1 MRKQK
6 KRGFTLIELIV
17 VIAILVALLLIL
29 VPRLTGFTSTAAEV
43 QCQQT
48 RQKVMEMVKA
58 YEIKGEPVSAKDLL
72 ANKDDEYFIST
83 PQCSSG
89 GKLSAVEI
97 KGLVTLIRCSKHGST
112 NSGNLDTTPKGIQS
126 AMLEFMKFLLDEKTT
141 NPNIIKDL
149 TGFSTLNN
157 DKIRDFMK
165 NEIYGGSWPS
175 LNKDIVKSA
184 NLPEGDYKIQICFK
198 HNAYNN
204 ISEENAII
212 YASTNEDNNHWTSN
226 YLIFNPEDNRWYTG
240 SGVNIAGQ
248 SWTDVKA
255 QMTKK
260 GWKPVEYTE

>member
-1 MRKQK
+1 MKKQK

-48 RQKVMEMVKA
+48 RQKVMEMYKA

-72 ANKDDEYFIST
+72 ANKDDEYFISK

-89 GKLSAVEI
+89 GELSAVEI

-126 AMLEFMKFLLDEKTT
+126 AMLEFMNFLLDEKTT

-149 TGFSTLNN
+149 TGFPTLNN
-157 DKIRDFMK
+157 DRLRNFMK

-175 LNKDIVKSA
+175 LSDDIVKAA
-184 NLPEGDYKIQICFK
+184 NLPDGDYKIQICFN
-198 HNAYNN
+198 HYGYGD
-204 ISEENAII
+204 ISPENAII
-212 YASTNEDNNHWTSN
+212 FASTSEANGNWN
-226 YLIFNPEDNRWYTG
+226 YNLIYDQDENCWYTG
-240 SGVNIAGQ
+240 TKSFPINNQ
-248 SWTDVKA
+248 SWAEVKEK
-255 QMTKK
+255 MEKN

>member
-48 RQKVMEMVKA
+48 RQKVMEMYKA
-58 YEIKGEPVSAKDLL
+58 YEIKGEPVSITDLL

-97 KGLVTLIRCSKHGST
+97 KGLITLIRCSKHGSIT
-112 NSGNLDTTPKGIQS
+112 NDNLDYTPKGIQQT
-126 AMLEFMKFLLDEKTT
+126 MLSLMEVFNKDKNLMKELG
-141 NPNIIKDL
+141 IYM
-149 TGFSTLNN
+149 NN
-157 DKIRDFMK
+157 DVLRTFMK
-165 NEIYGGSWPS
+165 NEVYGGSWPS
-175 LNKDIVKSA
+175 LNNEIVKAA
-184 NLPEGDYKIQICFK
+184 NLPDGDYKIQICFN
-198 HNAYNN
+198 HYGYSD
-204 ISEENAII
+204 ISPENAII
-212 YASTNEDNNHWTSN
+212 FASTSEANGNWN
-226 YLIFNPEDNRWYTG
+226 YNLIYDQDENCWYTG
-240 SGVNIAGQ
+240 TKSFPINNQ
-248 SWTDVKA
+248 SWTKVKER
-255 QMTKK
+255 MKEN